1 MKRVQGP
8 AGVSWGLVIVVHSND
23 SNSQLSHST
32 YYVLGPDVRAL
43 TCVSNFSF
51 HYGCVRVLLSPPF
64 YRRAEA
70 QGSEGTHLRPH
81 GW

>member
-8 AGVSWGLVIVVHSND
+8 AGVSWGLVIIVHSND

-51 HYGCVRVLLSPPF
+51 HYGCVRVLLSPHF
-64 YRRAEA
+64 IDEGAEA
-70 QGSEGTHLRPH
+70 QGGEGTRLRPH
-81 GW
+81 G